1 MSETPHILVVDDN
14 REIRDLLA
22 RFLAKHEFRVSTAED
37 GKGMRRVLE
46 RSRIDLL
53 ILDLMLPGED
63 GLTLCREL
71 RARSNIPIVMLTAM
85 GEETDRI
92 VGLEMGADDYV
103 PKPFNPRE
111 LLARVKAVLRRA
123 RSLPEQGKAPEQ
135 TVLCFAGWTFDMA
148 RREIVSED
156 GVAVPL
162 STGEFD
168 LLATFVAHPR
178 HVLSRDQLLDLTHGR
193 EAAPFDR
200 SIDTQVSRL
209 RRKIERDAKDPQ
221 IIKTVWGGGYV
232 FTPEVSRG

>member
-1 MSETPHILVVDDN
+1 
-14 REIRDLLA
+14 
-22 RFLAKHEFRVSTAED
+22 
-37 GKGMRRVLE
+37 
-46 RSRIDLL
+46 
-53 ILDLMLPGED
+53 
-63 GLTLCREL
+63 
-71 RARSNIPIVMLTAM
+71 
-85 GEETDRI
+85 
-92 VGLEMGADDYV
+92 
-103 PKPFNPRE
+103 
-111 LLARVKAVLRRA
+111 VLRRA
-123 RSLPEQGKAPEQ
+123 RSLPEQGKVPEQ

-178 HVLSRDQLLDLTHGR
+178 HVLSRDQLLDLTRGR

-209 RRKIERDAKDPQ
+209 RRKIEKDAKDPQ